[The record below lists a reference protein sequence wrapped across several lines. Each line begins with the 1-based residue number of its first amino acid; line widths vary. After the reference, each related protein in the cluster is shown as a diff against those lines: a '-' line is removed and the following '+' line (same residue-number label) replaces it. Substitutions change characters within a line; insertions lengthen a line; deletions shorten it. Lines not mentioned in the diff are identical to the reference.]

1 MLFSIYDFYVRV
13 IYFEFWGL
21 RLLKLVD
28 LFEVR
33 CVIGKLEVDNYY
45 GFMLENFDYED
56 KFFVFF

>member
-28 LFEVR
+28 LFEER
-33 CVIGKLEVDNYY
+33 CVIGKLEVDNYN